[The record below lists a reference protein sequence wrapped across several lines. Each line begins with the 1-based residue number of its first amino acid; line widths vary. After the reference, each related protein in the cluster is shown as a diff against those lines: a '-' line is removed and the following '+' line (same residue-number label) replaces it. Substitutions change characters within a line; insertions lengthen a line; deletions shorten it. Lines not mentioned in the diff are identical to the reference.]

1 MLGPH
6 QIELAFPLTGFFHI
20 ANEDQRDPLIEFP
33 PLQAAHPPRAYPG
46 TVLLANS
53 SADGPTPC
61 KTSPDRAQSRFR
73 SSLITRDHACS

>member
-6 QIELAFPLTGFFHI
+6 QIELAFPLTGFFHVT
-20 ANEDQRDPLIEFP
+20 NEDQRDPLIEFP
-33 PLQAAHPPRAYPG
+33 PLQAAHPPRAYLG

-61 KTSPDRAQSRFR
+61 KNSPDRAQSRFR
-73 SSLITRDHACS
+73 CGWLFSHYP

>member
-6 QIELAFPLTGFFHI
+6 QIELAFPLTVFFHV

-53 SADGPTPC
+53 STDGPTPC

-73 SSLITRDHACS
+73 CGWLFSHYP